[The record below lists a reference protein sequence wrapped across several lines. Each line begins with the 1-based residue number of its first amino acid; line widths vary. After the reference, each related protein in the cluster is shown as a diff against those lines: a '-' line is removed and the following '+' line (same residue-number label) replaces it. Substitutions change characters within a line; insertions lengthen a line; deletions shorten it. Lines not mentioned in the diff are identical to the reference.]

1 LKAVLRDDNLELLTF
16 SDLQNLWSRSRLSLE
31 RSWTESGPETSL
43 QKARIAAG
51 NTGLRRHD
59 VLGAK

>member
-1 LKAVLRDDNLELLTF
+1 MAVLRDDNLELLTF

-51 NTGLRRHD
+51 G
-59 VLGAK
+59 